1 MKPPYLL
8 LADTLHKLFRNA
20 LRDWHKEMGEYGLA
34 ERWERAALAEGIDR
48 WLRARTDGEF
58 IRYQI
63 VAMLGPLGFQ
73 LFDRRLAD
81 PERQLEQPHVPPTPA
96 NGSEMVSRYAQAI
109 TRKLEG
115 MYQPEP
121 FTNKG
126 TVLVGKTIAHAVLM
140 GLQKQPGHPAAL
152 LDLRATL

>member
-8 LADTLHKLFRNA
+8 LADTLQKLFRNA

-63 VAMLGPLGFQ
+63 VATLDPLGFQ

-81 PERQLEQPHVPPTPA
+81 PERQLEQPHVPPSPA

-121 FTNKG
+121 FTNNG
-126 TVLVGKTIAHAVLM
+126 TVLVGKTIAHAVHMLFQRES
-140 GLQKQPGHPAAL
+140 GEPAGL
-152 LDLRATL
+152 LDLRASF